1 MLKSAWS
8 FMNIKEKNYWL
19 ETVAKPAKG
28 ATGPLPDNVDVA
40 IVGGGFC
47 GLSAARVLAQ
57 RGVRVALFE
66 AETLGWGASCRNG
79 GMGLTSMKL
88 PLPPLIQ
95 RHGRQA
101 RQDMYAAPPRSLHL
115 FERILE
121 GERIDCH
128 V

>member
-79 GMGLTSMKL
+79 GMVFTGMKL
-88 PLPPLIQ
+88 PVPPLIKPYGREAAQ
-95 RHGRQA
+95 R
-101 RQDMYAAPPRSLHL
+101 MYAASLPSL
-115 FERILE
+115 DPFQRIVQGE
-121 GERIDCH
+121 GN
-128 V
+128 